1 MGSPNTPSDE
11 ANRLSHM
18 KSRQATFIGRSTNWF
33 LLFSILLGIL
43 FAPQIWLKVKYNYLI
58 YGQTDPIPAQEFA
71 IVFGAWVNEDR
82 SLSDVTRERIEAGVR
97 LYKLGKVK
105 KLFLSGDNRSN
116 QQVEEMA
123 NYAELKGVD
132 PNDIIIDKLG
142 IDTNDTCKHFAK
154 TGREAILVTQGYH
167 LSRTML
173 MCETSRID
181 VSGLAADK
189 LDILSSRGDN
199 LLQIYAI
206 RAWRSTREAALTWL
220 FLLGIYDRLS
230 TEAETLEKTK

>member
-1 MGSPNTPSDE
+1 
-11 ANRLSHM
+11 M
-18 KSRQATFIGRSTNWF
+18 KSRKATFTGRLTNWF
-33 LLFSILLGIL
+33 LLFSILVGIL

>member
-1 MGSPNTPSDE
+1 
-11 ANRLSHM
+11 
-18 KSRQATFIGRSTNWF
+18 
-33 LLFSILLGIL
+33 L